1 MKKQIIFMIVCL
13 SVAILFGCQP
23 TPEGKGPLAGHT
35 SQADPGADALVWKD
49 VPATCTTTAA
59 LPDGIKLVID
69 ADVMVPKVPLCKG
82 SIQRIPF
89 DMTMVEQVAD
99 VLFGNAPIYE
109 YVETKQELME
119 YIATVNMQIEAAKEL
134 LSQHHR
140 QYGAGDPLPPG
151 C

>member
-23 TPEGKGPLAGHT
+23 TPEGPGPVAGHT

-69 ADVMVPKVPLCKG
+69 ADVMVPEVPLCKG

-89 DMTMVEQVAD
+89 DMTRLNRWRMCCLEI
-99 VLFGNAPIYE
+99 PPS
-109 YVETKQELME
+109 M
-119 YIATVNMQIEAAKEL
+119 NMLKPNRSSWNI
-134 LSQHHR
+134 SPR
-140 QYGAGDPLPPG
+140 
-151 C
+151 